1 MSVSKKINTGNY
13 TIDTNKY
20 GTNPD
25 GNITVITNTIT
36 IDGNL
41 VVVGNTAEV
50 QAFDTIN
57 PIIRVNASKT
67 SSESPTPGYSGLE
80 NIRGTDAN
88 VGLYWDE
95 DGSNAGEWVANNGAN
110 IGPLLTSYNVKLDK
124 STDNPISVNDYIVIS
139 GNVPDVG
146 GTGIFVNSGATST
159 ELVSVQTAR
168 KFAIIFG

>member
-13 TIDTNKY
+13 TLDTNKY
-20 GTNPD
+20 GTNPL
-25 GNITVITNTIT
+25 GNITVITHTMT

-41 VVVGNTAEV
+41 VVVGTTAEV

-57 PIIRVNASKT
+57 PILRVNASKT
-67 SSESPTPGYSGLE
+67 PSEAPTSGYSGLE
-80 NIRGTDAN
+80 NVRGTEPN

-95 DGSNAGEWVANNGAN
+95 DGSNAGEWIANNGSDL
-110 IGPLLTSYNVKLDK
+110 GPLLTSYNVKLDK
-124 STDNPISVNDYIVIS
+124 TTTNPLAVGDYVVVTAEDP
-139 GNVPDVG
+139 NVG
-146 GTGIFVNSGATST
+146 GTGLYVNAGTTST

>member
-20 GTNPD
+20 GTNPA
-25 GNITVITNTIT
+25 GNISVITNTLT

-41 VVVGNTAEV
+41 VVIGNTANV

-57 PIIRVNASKT
+57 PIIKVNASKT
-67 SSESPTPGYSGLE
+67 SIQAPTPGYSGLE
-80 NIRGTDAN
+80 NVRGTEPN

-95 DGSNAGEWVANNGAN
+95 DGTNAGEWVANNGSN
-110 IGPLLTSYNVKLDK
+110 IGPLLTSYNLKLDK
-124 STDNPISVNDYIVIS
+124 TTDNPLAVGDYVVVS
-139 GNVPDVG
+139 ANTADVG
-146 GTGIFVNSGATST
+146 GTGLFVNTGSAST

>member
-25 GNITVITNTIT
+25 GNVTIITNTIT

-41 VVVGNTAEV
+41 VVVGNTANV

-57 PIIRVNASKT
+57 PIIKVNASKT
-67 SSESPTPGYSGLE
+67 SIQSPTSGYSGLE
-80 NIRGTDAN
+80 NVRGTEPN

-95 DGSNAGEWVANNGAN
+95 DGTNAGEWVANNGSN
-110 IGPLLTSYNVKLDK
+110 IGPLLTSFNVKLDK
-124 STDNPISVNDYIVIS
+124 TTDNPLAVGDYVVVTAS
-139 GNVPDVG
+139 NVDVG
-146 GTGIFVNSGATST
+146 GTGLFVNAGSAST

>member
-20 GTNPD
+20 GTNPL
-25 GNITVITNTIT
+25 GNISVITHTVTIN
-36 IDGNL
+36 GNL
-41 VVVGNTAEV
+41 VVVGTTAEV

-57 PIIRVNASKT
+57 PILRVNADLEPSDPPST
-67 SSESPTPGYSGLE
+67 GYSGLE
-80 NIRGTDAN
+80 NVRGSQAN

-95 DGSNAGEWVANNGAN
+95 DGSNAGEWVANNGSN
-110 IGPLLTSYNVKLDK
+110 LGPILTSYNMKLDK
-124 STDNPISVNDYIVIS
+124 TTDNPLAVGDYIVVS
-139 GNVPDVG
+139 ANTADVG
-146 GTGIFVNSGATST
+146 GTGLFVNTGAAST

>member
-41 VVVGNTAEV
+41 FVFGNTAEI

-57 PIIRVNASKT
+57 PIIKVNAAKT
-67 SSESPTPGYSGLE
+67 DLESPTPGYSGLE
-80 NIRGTDAN
+80 NVRGTEPN
-88 VGLYWDE
+88 VGLFWDE
-95 DGSNAGEWVANNGAN
+95 DGVNAGEWVATNGSDT
-110 IGPLLTSYNVKLDK
+110 GPLLTSYNVKLDK
-124 STDNPISVNDYIVIS
+124 TTDNPLAVDDYVVVTAS
-139 GNVPDVG
+139 NADVG
-146 GTGIFVNSGATST
+146 GTGLFVNTGASST

>member
-25 GNITVITNTIT
+25 GNVTIITNTIT

-41 VVVGNTAEV
+41 VVVGNTANV

-57 PIIRVNASKT
+57 PIIKVNASKT
-67 SSESPTPGYSGLE
+67 SIQSPTSGYSGLE
-80 NIRGTDAN
+80 NVRGTDAN

-95 DGSNAGEWVANNGAN
+95 DGTNAGEWVANNGSN

-124 STDNPISVNDYIVIS
+124 TTDNPLAVGDYVVVS
-139 GNVPDVG
+139 ANTADVG
-146 GTGIFVNSGATST
+146 GTGLFVNTGAAST

>member
-20 GTNPD
+20 GTNPE
-25 GNITVITNTIT
+25 GNITVITNTLT

-41 VVVGNTAEV
+41 VVIGNTANV

-57 PIIRVNASKT
+57 PIIRVNAAKT
-67 SSESPTPGYSGLE
+67 PSEAPTSGYSGLE
-80 NIRGTDAN
+80 NVRGTEAN

-95 DGSNAGEWVANNGAN
+95 DGSNAGEWVANNGSN
-110 IGPLLTSYNVKLDK
+110 IGPLLTSYNFKLDK
-124 STDNPISVNDYIVIS
+124 TTDNPLAVGDYVVVTAS
-139 GNVPDVG
+139 NVDTG
-146 GTGIFVNSGATST
+146 GTGLFVNIGTSST

>member
-20 GTNPD
+20 GTNPE

-41 VVVGNTAEV
+41 VVIGQTTEV

-57 PIIRVNASKT
+57 QIFRVNANKSPIQSP
-67 SSESPTPGYSGLE
+67 SSGYSGIE
-80 NIRGTDAN
+80 NVRGTEPN
-88 VGLYWDE
+88 VGVYWDE
-95 DGSNAGEWVANNGAN
+95 DGTNAGEWVANNGSN
-110 IGPLLTSYNVKLDK
+110 VGPLLTSYNVKLDK
-124 STDNPISVNDYIVIS
+124 TTSNPISTNDYVVVTGS
-139 GNVPDVG
+139 NADVG
-146 GTGIFVNSGATST
+146 GTGLFVNAGASST